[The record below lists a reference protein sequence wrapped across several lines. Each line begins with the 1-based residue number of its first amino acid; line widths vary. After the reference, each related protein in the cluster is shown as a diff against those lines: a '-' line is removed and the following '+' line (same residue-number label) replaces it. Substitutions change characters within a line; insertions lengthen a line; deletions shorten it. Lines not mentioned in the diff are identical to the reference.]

1 MRERGRERKTDRQT
15 EREYQL
21 HRLDL
26 FFVVIG
32 AGCKSMFY
40 VAHIDHVNVQLWSV
54 CCLVLSDYL
63 LLTHYISCTMHMLPV
78 HITTNVRL

>member
-15 EREYQL
+15 DREYQL

-40 VAHIDHVNVQLWSV
+40 VAHIDHVNVQL
-54 CCLVLSDYL
+54 
-63 LLTHYISCTMHMLPV
+63 
-78 HITTNVRL
+78 